1 VNRFWT
7 HLPLRVKAA
16 ALLLISIPVLLM
28 ASAALYRANLEERQA
43 RNAIQRVWDV
53 RSLVQDSLVLISNAE
68 ASVRENV
75 LRPDGALL
83 EPYLRSQE
91 LLPQLVSHLNSLLE
105 GNAVEIERWREVES
119 MMSQDL
125 ELLGALTRLRAH
137 DPGADTHRLL
147 DEAAA
152 ISHNLRSKV
161 VTIQMDQERVLRSN
175 SLRAENARFRLF
187 AILVESAAIALFFG
201 AFAVLMLAGAI
212 TGQIRALDHN
222 VRSFCQGLP
231 ERPVP
236 VDNRETRNL
245 REGLQ
250 RAASLLAEHEQQLRE
265 SELRFRRLYKEAPI
279 AYHEIDQSGI
289 IRHVNQTECAL
300 LGLERNDLIGKYV
313 WDTVAPENRDKVRR
327 FVLDRLSELQPA
339 TPYECEYECSD
350 HTMIMVEVHENLIK
364 NEQGQVSGI
373 RSAMLDVSAR
383 KMVDMARRKVEQYA
397 RELRTKNEQLM
408 LALNAAREACAT
420 KGRFLAAMSHELR
433 TPLNGIIG
441 LSELMYDGVV
451 GPVSQEHTEY
461 LGDIL
466 ASSRHLLQLVNDV
479 LDIAK
484 VEAGKMEF
492 RPETVDIAPVL
503 HEVRDVLRILADK
516 KKISIHVEAGAGV
529 TRVVTDA
536 ARLKQ
541 VVYNYLSNAIK
552 FTPDGGS
559 IQMRALA
566 ESAGLFR
573 IEVQDTGPGIREAD
587 IPRLFADFQQLER
600 ARPAQGSGL
609 GLALTKRIV
618 EGQGGSV
625 GVNSHVGSG
634 STFYAILPTG
644 PAASSESGDRL
655 RLEADTGS
663 VAAALSRVPELVI
676 PAGAHR
682 SD

>member
-1 VNRFWT
+1 
-7 HLPLRVKAA
+7 
-16 ALLLISIPVLLM
+16 
-28 ASAALYRANLEERQA
+28 
-43 RNAIQRVWDV
+43 
-53 RSLVQDSLVLISNAE
+53 
-68 ASVRENV
+68 
-75 LRPDGALL
+75 
-83 EPYLRSQE
+83 
-91 LLPQLVSHLNSLLE
+91 
-105 GNAVEIERWREVES
+105 
-119 MMSQDL
+119 
-125 ELLGALTRLRAH
+125 
-137 DPGADTHRLL
+137 
-147 DEAAA
+147 
-152 ISHNLRSKV
+152 
-161 VTIQMDQERVLRSN
+161 
-175 SLRAENARFRLF
+175 
-187 AILVESAAIALFFG
+187 
-201 AFAVLMLAGAI
+201 
-212 TGQIRALDHN
+212 
-222 VRSFCQGLP
+222 
-231 ERPVP
+231 
-236 VDNRETRNL
+236 
-245 REGLQ
+245 
-250 RAASLLAEHEQQLRE
+250 
-265 SELRFRRLYKEAPI
+265 
-279 AYHEIDQSGI
+279 
-289 IRHVNQTECAL
+289 
-300 LGLERNDLIGKYV
+300 
-313 WDTVAPENRDKVRR
+313 
-327 FVLDRLSELQPA
+327 
-339 TPYECEYECSD
+339 
-350 HTMIMVEVHENLIK
+350 
-364 NEQGQVSGI
+364 
-373 RSAMLDVSAR
+373 
-383 KMVDMARRKVEQYA
+383 
-397 RELRTKNEQLM
+397 
-408 LALNAAREACAT
+408 
-420 KGRFLAAMSHELR
+420 
-433 TPLNGIIG
+433 
-441 LSELMYDGVV
+441 MYDGVV

-655 RLEADTGS
+655 RLETDTGS

>member
-1 VNRFWT
+1 MR
-7 HLPLRVKAA
+7 R
-16 ALLLISIPVLLM
+16 
-28 ASAALYRANLEERQA
+28 
-43 RNAIQRVWDV
+43 D
-53 RSLVQDSLVLISNAE
+53 RS
-68 ASVRENV
+68 
-75 LRPDGALL
+75 LL

-91 LLPQLVSHLNSLLE
+91 LLPQLISHLNSLIE
-105 GNAVEIERWREVES
+105 SNPVELERWREVES

-125 ELLGALTRLRAH
+125 ETLGALTRSRAH
-137 DPGADTHRLL
+137 DPGADTLL
-147 DEAAA
+147 DATAA

-161 VTIQMDQERVLRSN
+161 AAIQMEQERSLRSN

-187 AILVESAAIALFFG
+187 SILVESAAIALFFG

-231 ERPVP
+231 VREVE
-236 VDNRETRNL
+236 VDNRETRDL

-265 SELRFRRLYKEAPI
+265 SEHRFRRLFKEAPI

-289 IRHVNQTECAL
+289 IRHANHAEDSL
-300 LGLERNDLIGKYV
+300 LGVERDDLIGKYV
-313 WDTVAPENRDKVRR
+313 WETVAPENRDKVRH
-327 FVLDRLSELQPA
+327 FVLDRLSERQPVS
-339 TPYECEYECSD
+339 PYECEYECSD
-350 HTMIMVEVHENLIK
+350 HTLITVEVHENLIK

-373 RSAMLDVSAR
+373 RSALLDVSAR

-397 RELRTKNEQLM
+397 RELRTKNEELI
-408 LALNAAREACAT
+408 LALNTAREACAT

-441 LSELMYDGVV
+441 LTELMYDGVV
-451 GPVSQEHTEY
+451 GTVSQEHKEY
-461 LGDIL
+461 LGDVL

-492 RPETVDIAPVL
+492 RPETVDVAPVL

-516 KKISIHVEAGAGV
+516 KKISIHLEVGHGI
-529 TRVVTDA
+529 TGVVTDG

-566 ESAGLFR
+566 DGAGSFR
-573 IEVQDTGPGIREAD
+573 IEVQDTGPGIRDAD

-618 EGQGGSV
+618 EGQGGTV
-625 GVNSHVGSG
+625 GVNSRFGAG
-634 STFYAILPTG
+634 STFYAILPM
-644 PAASSESGDRL
+644 AAAESSGSGDRFS
-655 RLEADTGS
+655 LEADTGS
-663 VAAALSRVPELVI
+663 IAAALPRVPELLI
-676 PAGAHR
+676 PAGANR
-682 SD
+682 TD